1 MSTKTFKKGVLASSI
16 AMILAGVSS
25 QAIAAEEA
33 AVNKDDVEVIQVT
46 GIRGSLKAN
55 VNAKR
60 FADGVVDV
68 ISSEDIGKFP
78 DKNVADSLARI
89 PGVTIQRQFGEGSS
103 VSIRG
108 AGAEFT
114 KTTLNGQNV
123 ASTGWFVLEPA
134 KRSFNYEL
142 LPSEIVGDL
151 EVYKTSQADL
161 IEGGV
166 GGTVVVNTRTPLELD
181 ANSAYASVEAQYS
194 DDSESVDPQISAMY
208 SWKNEDENF
217 GVMVSG
223 VMQERE
229 LQRQGNEAFWQWGAG
244 PVAFEQERKRQALTV
259 ALEYAPTDNLSFVL
273 NAMDM
278 KMEADNTNYALWMTQ
293 GDCGWGGAQCDT
305 GRGETTQW
313 IDRGTVNSDGNGV
326 PAAGPLYTGFYQARP
341 REATMNSDLIDLQT
355 TYEGD
360 SFTLE
365 VQFGSTTSTGGTD
378 FEMVLEDG
386 NGGTPVNGGTYDFTG
401 GQQTWDIPNGIAGQS
416 MAEYDPGSFAMG
428 TGSNFN
434 ATPKTDEETY
444 LQADF
449 EYELDGDFITSI
461 KTGFRYGDHNTTSRR
476 FEFDQDA
483 GFDNMLSTSG
493 LRTGTINVGDGNY
506 QISDFDIDAFKDIA
520 KASITGKTEDLGSY
534 RELDETNTALYLM
547 ANYNTDSGFRGNFGV
562 RYVMTDATSTY
573 YQNGVKN
580 STDGDYA
587 EILPSAN
594 LAYNLTD
601 DVIIRAAAARTMARP
616 QYNDMYVNP
625 NVLGAN
631 DNLDNNQF
639 WVVGNV
645 DLDPFMADQFEIGV
659 EWYFNESSLLGAT
672 VFMKDVANFVSI
684 TEYQSTTA
692 NLPGGPFPGDLRP
705 EEDAAGWTVQEK
717 QNSKEG
723 EVFGLELQYQQDFD
737 NGFGLMA
744 NYTYTDTSTDTDTF
758 SDNNPYLSDSSD
770 HVMNAS
776 GFYENEDF
784 SVRISYNYRSEYMLR
799 EEGSYGNRLHDSFG
813 TLDLGAVYH
822 MNDNVDF
829 KLDVV
834 NLTGSGS
841 EQTGNNQFD
850 DSNGFAQGFPLFS
863 YEMATRINAG
873 VSFRF

>member
-25 QAIAAEEA
+25 QAMAAEEA
-33 AVNKDDVEVIQVT
+33 AVKKDDVEVIQVT
-46 GIRGSLKAN
+46 GLRGSLKAN
-55 VNAKR
+55 INAKR

-78 DKNVADSLARI
+78 DKNVAESLARI

-166 GGTVVVNTRTPLELD
+166 GGTVIVNTRTPLDMD
-181 ANSAYASVEAQYS
+181 ANTAFIGLEAMYS
-194 DDSESVDPQISAMY
+194 DDSESTDPQLSGMY
-208 SWKNEDENF
+208 SWKNENEDF
-217 GVMVSG
+217 GVMVSA
-223 VMQERE
+223 VMQERQ
-229 LQRQGNEAFWQWGAG
+229 LQRQGNEAFWEWGAG
-244 PVAFEQERKRQALTV
+244 PVAFEQDRKRQALTV

-278 KMEADNTNYALWMTQ
+278 KMEADNVNYALWLTQ
-293 GDCGWGGAQCDT
+293 GDHSWSGNTPEQCLGGDCSADN
-305 GRGETTQW
+305 RGVAVKGQLA
-313 IDRGTVNSDGNGV
+313 S
-326 PAAGPLYTGFYQARP
+326 GFYQARP

-365 VQFGSTTSTGGTD
+365 VQFGNTTSTGGTD

-386 NGGTPVNGGTYDFTG
+386 VNTPIVGGTYDFTG
-401 GQQTWDIPNGIAGQS
+401 GEQTWQLPNGIAGQS
-416 MAEYDPGSFAMG
+416 MADYDPGVFAMG

-434 ATPKTDEETY
+434 ATPKTDEEIY

-449 EYELDGDFITSI
+449 EYQLDGDFLTSI

-476 FEFDQDA
+476 YEFDQND

-493 LRTGTINVGDGNY
+493 LRTGTIDVGDGDY
-506 QISDFDIDAFKDIA
+506 QISDFDIEAFKNIA

-534 RELDETNTALYLM
+534 RELDETNTALYVM
-547 ANYNTDSGFRGNFGV
+547 ANYSTDSGFRGNFGV

-573 YQNGVKN
+573 YSDGVKT
-580 STDGDYA
+580 STDGDYS
-587 EILPSAN
+587 EVLPSAN

-601 DVIIRAAAARTMARP
+601 DVIIRAAAARTIARP

-672 VFMKDVANFVSI
+672 MFMKDVANFVSI
-684 TEYQSTTA
+684 TEYHSSSA
-692 NLPGGPFPGDLRP
+692 NLPGGPFAGDLRP
-705 EEDAAGWTVQEK
+705 EEEAAGWTVQEK
-717 QNSKEG
+717 ENAKDG
-723 EVFGLELQYQQDFD
+723 EVFGIELQYQQDFD

-744 NYTYTDTSTDTDTF
+744 NYTYTDTSTDDDTF
-758 SDNNPYLSDSSD
+758 SDQNAFLSDSSD

-776 GFYENEDF
+776 GFYEDDNF
-784 SVRISYNYRSEYMLR
+784 SVRVSYNYRSEYMLR
-799 EEGSYGNRLHDSFG
+799 EEGSYGNRLHDAFG
-813 TLDLGAVYH
+813 SVDLGAVYH
-822 MNDNVDF
+822 MNDNIDF
-829 KLDVV
+829 KFDVI
-834 NLTGSGS
+834 NLTGESS
-841 EQTGNNQFD
+841 VQDGNNVQQ
-850 DSNGFAQGFPLFS
+850 SNASGFTNGFPLYA
-863 YEMATRINAG
+863 YEMATRFSAG
-873 VSFRF
+873 VSIRF